1 MPSNPPSDKP
11 KPPSLEET
19 FEKQLQEAGETTYE
33 RECKEPYRRATAA
46 NPRSRPRADFCW
58 SREKVVV
65 EVEGGTWSGGRHTT
79 GAGFARD
86 ARKHAFALLDGW
98 AILRVTSETIKKST
112 DALNWTLE
120 LLEMRRNA
128 AM

>member
-1 MPSNPPSDKP
+1 MKSE
-11 KPPSLEET
+11 LEEL
-19 FEKQLQEAGETTYE
+19 FAAQLTQAGETTYE
-33 RECKEPYRRATAA
+33 RECKEPYRRATAE

-58 SREKVVV
+58 SRERVVV

-98 AILRVTSETIKKST
+98 TILRVTSETVKKST

-120 LLEMRRNA
+120 LLEMKRSG
-128 AM
+128 